1 MSSAVKSRPNYYEL
15 LGLEPSAS
23 ADDVGRAFA
32 RELGLFRPRP
42 FGGVAE
48 MGLAYQTLRDPAK
61 RRAYDESIGLRRE
74 PPPPSPPPRPY
85 ITNAIFVRPPAVHAG
100 PAARPEPHTVATPA
114 PQHVVPEPAPTASLI
129 AAQPAFAEP
138 AAPAEAAF
146 VRPLPRIAMRL
157 SETPFEAEDEPVS
170 LNRTIAIA
178 GSLILAVGMVGAWA
192 GSEAGQDAQEVKP
205 KAAVTMRVPAATPAQ
220 AKAEPAAVE
229 APPILFAQPEPRLR
243 ATPPRGLP
251 AVAAEPVAPVQ
262 SPPDRTVAD
271 QNRFARDSMAQ
282 ATEAEPL
289 ALESPPVAVAASL
302 PLSDA
307 TVARTIQR
315 IGYSCGKVAS
325 TVAGE
330 AAGVFTVTCTSGQS
344 FQARPVRGRYHFRRL
359 GR

>member
-1 MSSAVKSRPNYYEL
+1 MSSTVKSRPNYYEL
-15 LGLEPSAS
+15 LGLVPSAG
-23 ADDVGRAFA
+23 ADEIGRAFA

-85 ITNAIFVRPPAVHAG
+85 ITNAIFVRPPAVRAG
-100 PAARPEPHTVATPA
+100 AAPKPEPHTVATPP
-114 PQHVVPEPAPTASLI
+114 PQPIMPEPAPTAPLMV
-129 AAQPAFAEP
+129 AQAAFAELAAP
-138 AAPAEAAF
+138 TDAAPAP
-146 VRPLPRIAMRL
+146 PLPRIAMRL

-178 GSLILAVGMVGAWA
+178 GSLILAVGIIGAWA

-205 KAAVTMRVPAATPAQ
+205 KAAVTMRVPAATSAQ
-220 AKAEPAAVE
+220 AKAEPGTAEAV
-229 APPILFAQPEPRLR
+229 PILHAQPEPRPR
-243 ATPPRGLP
+243 AMPQRALP
-251 AVAAEPVAPVQ
+251 AVATATAEPAQ
-262 SPPDRTVAD
+262 APPDRTVAD
-271 QNRFARDSMAQ
+271 QNRFARDSIAQ

-289 ALESPPVAVAASL
+289 ALESPPAVVAASL

-330 AAGVFTVTCTSGQS
+330 GAGVFTVTCTSGQS

>member
-1 MSSAVKSRPNYYEL
+1 MSSTVKSRPNYYEL
-15 LGLEPSAS
+15 LGLEPSAG
-23 ADDVGRAFA
+23 ADEIGRAFA

-85 ITNAIFVRPPAVHAG
+85 ITNAIFVRPPAVRAG
-100 PAARPEPHTVATPA
+100 AAPKPEPHTVATSP
-114 PQHVVPEPAPTASLI
+114 PQPIMPEPAPTAPLMV
-129 AAQPAFAEP
+129 AQAAFAEP
-138 AAPAEAAF
+138 AAPTDAAPAP
-146 VRPLPRIAMRL
+146 PLPRIAMRL

-178 GSLILAVGMVGAWA
+178 GSLILAVGIIGAWA

-205 KAAVTMRVPAATPAQ
+205 KAAVTMRVPAATSAQ
-220 AKAEPAAVE
+220 AKAEPATAEAV
-229 APPILFAQPEPRLR
+229 PILHAQPEPRPR
-243 ATPPRGLP
+243 AMPQRALP
-251 AVAAEPVAPVQ
+251 AVATATAEPAQ
-262 SPPDRTVAD
+262 APPDRTVAD
-271 QNRFARDSMAQ
+271 QNRFARDSIAQ

-289 ALESPPVAVAASL
+289 ALESPPAVVAASL

-330 AAGVFTVTCTSGQS
+330 GAGVFTVTCTSGQS

>member
-1 MSSAVKSRPNYYEL
+1 MSSTVKARSNYYEL
-15 LGLEPSAS
+15 LGLQPSAG
-23 ADDVGRAFA
+23 ADDIGRAFA
-32 RELGLFRPRP
+32 RELGMFRPRP

-74 PPPPSPPPRPY
+74 PPPPAPPPRPY
-85 ITNAIFVRPPAVHAG
+85 ITNAIFVRPPAVRAG
-100 PAARPEPHTVATPA
+100 LAPGPEPHTVAMPHSQPET
-114 PQHVVPEPAPTASLI
+114 PEPAPTAPLMVV
-129 AAQPAFAEP
+129 QPALAEP
-138 AAPAEAAF
+138 AAPAEAAAA
-146 VRPLPRIAMRL
+146 RALPRIAMRL
-157 SETPFEAEDEPVS
+157 SETPFAAEDEPAS

-178 GSLILAVGMVGAWA
+178 GSLILAVGIIGAWA

-205 KAAVTMRVPAATPAQ
+205 KAAVTMRVPTATPAQ
-220 AKAEPAAVE
+220 VQAEPAAAE
-229 APPILFAQPEPRLR
+229 APPPLYAQPEARPRALPQR
-243 ATPPRGLP
+243 ALP
-251 AVAAEPVAPVQ
+251 AVAATPAEPAQ
-262 SPPDRTVAD
+262 APDRTVAE
-271 QNRFARDSMAQ
+271 QNRFARDSIAQ

-289 ALESPPVAVAASL
+289 ALEAPPAVVAASL

>member
-1 MSSAVKSRPNYYEL
+1 MSSTVKARPNYYEL

-74 PPPPSPPPRPY
+74 PPPTSPPPRPY
-85 ITNAIFVRPPAVHAG
+85 ITNAIFVRPPAVRAG
-100 PAARPEPHTVATPA
+100 LAPRPEPHTVAAPA
-114 PQHVVPEPAPTASLI
+114 PQPVTPEPAPAAPLM
-129 AAQPAFAEP
+129 AAQPEP
-138 AAPAEAAF
+138 QQAAAPAEAAS

-157 SETPFEAEDEPVS
+157 SETPFETDDEPVS

-192 GSEAGQDAQEVKP
+192 GSEAGQDAQEVKS
-205 KAAVTMRVPAATPAQ
+205 KAAVTIRVPAATQAQ

-229 APPILFAQPEPRLR
+229 APPILYGQPEPRPRELPQR
-243 ATPPRGLP
+243 ALP
-251 AVAAEPVAPVQ
+251 AVATTPAEPAQ
-262 SPPDRTVAD
+262 APPDRTVAD
-271 QNRFARDSMAQ
+271 QNRFARDSIAQ
-282 ATEAEPL
+282 ATETEPL
-289 ALESPPVAVAASL
+289 ALESAPAVVAASL

>member
-1 MSSAVKSRPNYYEL
+1 MSSTVKSRPNYYEL
-15 LGLEPSAS
+15 LGLVPSAG
-23 ADDVGRAFA
+23 ADEIGRAFA

-74 PPPPSPPPRPY
+74 PPPPSPPSRPY
-85 ITNAIFVRPPAVHAG
+85 ITNAIFVRPPAVRAG
-100 PAARPEPHTVATPA
+100 VAPKPEPHTVATPP
-114 PQHVVPEPAPTASLI
+114 PQPINPEPSLTVPQMV
-129 AAQPAFAEP
+129 AQAAFAEP
-138 AAPAEAAF
+138 AAPADAEPA
-146 VRPLPRIAMRL
+146 RPLPRVAMRL
-157 SETPFEAEDEPVS
+157 SETFGAEDEPVS

-178 GSLILAVGMVGAWA
+178 GSLILAVGIIGAWA

-205 KAAVTMRVPAATPAQ
+205 KAAVTMRVPTATPAQ
-220 AKAEPAAVE
+220 VQAEPAAAE
-229 APPILFAQPEPRLR
+229 APPPLYAQPEVRPRAMPQR
-243 ATPPRGLP
+243 ALA
-251 AVAAEPVAPVQ
+251 AVATTPAEPAQ
-262 SPPDRTVAD
+262 AQPDRTLAD
-271 QNRFARDSMAQ
+271 QNRFARDSIAQ

-289 ALESPPVAVAASL
+289 ALESPPAVVAASL

-330 AAGVFTVTCTSGQS
+330 GAGVFTVTCTSGQS